1 MQMELRFSSKVPH
14 SQMSDMTEETL
25 RWLEYFDA
33 LDEDVAAKEMLSRYV
48 HGLMFHLCS
57 NCMEA

>member
-33 LDEDVAAKEMLSRYV
+33 LDEDVAAKEMLSRYP
-48 HGLMFHLCS
+48 
-57 NCMEA
+57 